1 MIEIP
6 VLEGNII
13 RLRPM
18 EIEKDKYSY
27 YKVSQDE
34 KMHEWTGNT
43 VPKTVE
49 EIEKLL
55 NIYNDVLYVWM
66 IEEKSSNEVIGMM
79 RLSFPEK
86 RDGKLIAGDSQRLH
100 SSYWRKGHMKEARKL
115 MYNYAFN
122 ELCIEELIADAF
134 ADNINSCKSL
144 ESVGYELFDT
154 SEGFFKK
161 KGKMLKTNYYR
172 LTKEKWLDK

>member
-6 VLEGNII
+6 TLEGNMV

-18 EIEKDKYSY
+18 EIGKDKYHY

-43 VPKTVE
+43 VPKTVV
-49 EIEKLL
+49 EIEELL
-55 NIYNDVLYVWM
+55 NVYKKVLYVWM

-86 RDGKLIAGDSQRLH
+86 KDGKLIAGDSQRLH
-100 SSYWRKGHMKEARKL
+100 SNYWRKGHMKEARKL

-122 ELCIEELIADAF
+122 ILGVEVLIADALR
-134 ADNINSCKSL
+134 DNINSCKSL

-154 SEGFFKK
+154 TEELFKK
-161 KGKMLKTNYYR
+161 KEKILKRNYYK
-172 LTKEKWLDK
+172 LTREKWIEN